1 MLAHFK
7 QDEEIRLSN
16 SNNDPLPVPHIINLT
31 ASCVN
36 VSLEGVE
43 AFDRTVAQVTRHVS
57 SLFLSEHTAL
67 FRLHLIMSETESARE
82 GYYWNCAHVVWC
94 LPKMEKLHVEV
105 LSTFF
110 TVTNH
115 SILFLLDRH
124 QTACSPVSIW
134 KMQIY
139 LIRLIIVKLSAINC
153 I

>member
-1 MLAHFK
+1 MVCVLRAQIEARAFELEPKPVPALKNVLTCFH
-7 QDEEIRLSN
+7 QGEEIRLSN

-82 GYYWNCAHVVWC
+82 GYY
-94 LPKMEKLHVEV
+94 
-105 LSTFF
+105 
-110 TVTNH
+110 
-115 SILFLLDRH
+115 
-124 QTACSPVSIW
+124 
-134 KMQIY
+134 
-139 LIRLIIVKLSAINC
+139 
-153 I
+153 